1 MNEKIIDISRN
12 LSPETAV
19 WPGDTQF
26 NLRATMS
33 LEQGDFVNL
42 TTLTISAHT
51 GTHVDAPYHFAAD
64 GRKMDG
70 VDLRPY
76 WGLAQVVTVSEPGGP
91 LLPSHFSA
99 YDLARAPRLLVRTP
113 AASFPVT
120 QFPTSFPHPS
130 PELAAHL
137 GSLGVLLYGTDAPS
151 MDNVNSK
158 TLPGHKAM
166 LKNNISILEGLDL
179 SSAPDGL
186 YELCALPLKI
196 IGGDGS
202 PVRAVLRTLD
212 QSAKSAY

>member
-12 LSPETAV
+12 LSPDTAV

-26 NLRATMS
+26 NLRSIMS
-33 LEQGDFVNL
+33 LQQGDSVNL

-51 GTHVDAPYHFAAD
+51 GTHVDAPYHFAAA
-64 GRKMDG
+64 GRKMDA

-76 WGLAQVVTVSEPGGP
+76 WGLAQVVTVSLPSGP
-91 LLPSHFSA
+91 LLPVHFSA
-99 YDLARAPRLLVRTP
+99 YDLFRAERLLVRTP

-130 PELAAHL
+130 PELADYL
-137 GSLGVLLYGTDAPS
+137 SSQGVLLYGTDAPS
-151 MDNVNSK
+151 MDDANSK
-158 TLPGHKAM
+158 THPGHKAM
-166 LKNNISILEGLDL
+166 LQNNISILEGLDL
-179 SSAPDGL
+179 SDAPDGL

-212 QSAKSAY
+212 